1 MGIIDGLV
9 YRKYDM
15 IDKQKYWQ
23 ADTRPVHYRAPGRA
37 VKLRLFYG
45 TFVFTAAYAVYGAA
59 SLILGKK

>member
-9 YRKYDM
+9 YRKYDI
-15 IDKQKYWQ
+15 IDKQKFWQ
-23 ADTRPVHYRAPGRA
+23 ADTRAVHFRAPGRA

-45 TFVFTAAYAVYGAA
+45 TFAFTAAYAVYGVT